1 MTFREI
7 QKIIEKDGWKL
18 VRTEGS
24 HHHYKHKTKKGL
36 VTISKHGN
44 KDLSKRD
51 IQSIYRQAQI
61 KK

>member
-1 MTFREI
+1 MK
-7 QKIIEKDGWKL
+7 KIIEKDGWKL
-18 VRTEGS
+18 VRIEGS
-24 HHHYKHKTKKGL
+24 HHHYKHKTKKGV

-51 IQSIYRQAQI
+51 IHSIYKQAQI